1 MTEYSRSQKLGVQRK
16 KKNFRSL
23 NVPRF
28 FFLSREEQCAG
39 RTYVIHTSLFFF
51 FVFPAVASVQCVT
64 LVSFFFF
71 FWDNCS
77 LQMRYSHPGDMVS
90 DSVTVI
96 ITTLVHFLCQINW
109 LLRSGMLDIIMSNK
123 KNVKLFRFVFYRY
136 IKIYNSLI

>member
-71 FWDNCS
+71 FLGQLFVANEVFPSWGHGIGQCD
-77 LQMRYSHPGDMVS
+77 SHHYHIG
-90 DSVTVI
+90 
-96 ITTLVHFLCQINW
+96 TLPV
-109 LLRSGMLDIIMSNK
+109 SNK
-123 KNVKLFRFVFYRY
+123 LVIEIRDVRYHYEQQEEREVIPVRFLSVYKN
-136 IKIYNSLI
+136 I